1 MLVRRIKSSHS
12 LTSILHYLY
21 YTIAFLHDIFDHAI
35 LTGHDWEADE
45 TIPDYYFAVA
55 KKFSAF
61 LTIVVLSLELM
72 NATHRDMKTAIGL
85 FFQSSD
91 EGSRRLNWPVV
102 IVTLLKVGII
112 LFCVTLFVWLS
123 LPDDL
128 AIAGLCVVI
137 ALSVTRVLNHIFID
151 EKEMVEEVTE
161 RAVNIAKRAG
171 NIAADGAK
179 RTGSIARDGID
190 KGLGVVRGER
200 KSFSQDDEERAE

>member
-1 MLVRRIKSSHS
+1 
-12 LTSILHYLY
+12 
-21 YTIAFLHDIFDHAI
+21 
-35 LTGHDWEADE
+35 
-45 TIPDYYFAVA
+45 
-55 KKFSAF
+55 
-61 LTIVVLSLELM
+61 M
-72 NATHRDMKTAIGL
+72 NATHRDMKTSIGL
-85 FFQSSD
+85 LFQSK
-91 EGSRRLNWPVV
+91 EGKKSLNWPVV
-102 IVTLLKVGII
+102 IVTLLKVGVI

-161 RAVNIAKRAG
+161 RAVNVAKRAG
-171 NIAADGAK
+171 N
-179 RTGSIARDGID
+179 IARDGID